1 MPDRTA
7 PSRRAP
13 ALRALA
19 LGLLAAAAWLASG
32 GAARAA
38 SIEDPGFGPFLFA
51 GGPYELSGLVR
62 TGGDQYA
69 AVGDTGALLV
79 PLTIDVDTATGAVSS
94 AAAGTPRTLG
104 AGVDLEGVAF
114 DPGAGTLFAS
124 DEVGPAIR
132 RYDPASGAAIGS
144 LSIPAVF
151 SSLRA
156 NRGFES
162 LHFEPGS
169 GSLWTANEDTLLV
182 DGAATS
188 FAAGG
193 VVRLQRFDASG
204 APSGQWA
211 YRTDPI
217 PGESLG
223 SLSTSGVVDVLA
235 LPGGELLVME
245 RSLSSLLFGVRIYE
259 VGFSGATDTGGLS
272 SLASEPFEPVT
283 KTLLWSATGLTANF
297 EGLAL
302 GPSLADG
309 STSLLLIADDNG
321 GTSQALYPLK
331 LRFVPEPASAL
342 LLGSGIFGLALRSP
356 LRSRLGG
363 GV

>member
-1 MPDRTA
+1 MPHWLA
-7 PSRRAP
+7 PS
-13 ALRALA
+13 LRALG
-19 LGLLAAAAWLASG
+19 LGAAMAIAFSG
-32 GAARAA
+32 GARGA
-38 SIEDPGFGPFLFA
+38 SIEDPGYGPFLSSA
-51 GGPYELSGLVR
+51 GPFELSGLVR

-79 PLTIDVDTATGAVSS
+79 PLTIDVDTASGAVH
-94 AAAGTPRTLG
+94 GVTPGAPLTLG
-104 AGVDLEGVAF
+104 AGVDLEGVAW
-114 DPGAGTLFAS
+114 DPNTGSLLAS

-132 RYDPASGAAIGS
+132 RYDPASGAVLGS
-144 LSIPAVF
+144 LEIPAVF
-151 SSLRA
+151 SSLRT

-162 LHFEPGS
+162 LSFDPGS
-169 GSLWTANEDTLLV
+169 GTLWTANEDTLLV

-204 APSGQWA
+204 APTGQWA

-217 PGESLG
+217 PGETIG
-223 SLSTSGVVDVLA
+223 SLSTNGVVDVVM
-235 LPGGELLVME
+235 LPSGELLVME
-245 RSLSSLLFGVRIYE
+245 RSLSSLVFGVRIYE
-259 VGFSGATDTGGLS
+259 VGFSGATDTSALE
-272 SLASEPFEPVT
+272 SLGSAAFEPVT
-283 KTLLWSATGLTANF
+283 KTLLWSSSGLFANF

-302 GPSLADG
+302 GPRLDDG

-342 LLGSGIFGLALRSP
+342 LLGFGTFGLALRS
-356 LRSRLGG
+356 RLAASA
-363 GV
+363 